1 MPMITASMHHTRETI
16 TRLSRTQYNTF
27 SFGSKLL
34 QLLCGLILIFI
45 GLQGGTALTSV
56 LCLFAGCWLC
66 VNTDVRAKLRASRI
80 CESLHG
86 QYPATQ
92 YTFKEKEFLL
102 DSDTKNSLAYSRL
115 IRLIED
121 NQYLYL
127 YISKTSAYMIDKST
141 VRPNVDVLK
150 ELLVRSTGLRWCRP
164 TSLFNFSLR
173 TLRAG
178 KKKRML
184 VKYR

>member
-1 MPMITASMHHTRETI
+1 MSNITASMHHTRKTI
-16 TRLSRTQYNTF
+16 ARLSRTQYSTF

-34 QLLCGLILIFI
+34 QLFCGVVLIFI
-45 GLQGGTALTSV
+45 GVQGGSALSSS

-80 CESLHG
+80 CDSLHN

-92 YTFKEKEFLL
+92 YTFKENEFLL
-102 DSDTKNSLAYSRL
+102 DADTKSPLSYKRL

-127 YISKTSAYMIDKST
+127 YSSKTSAYMIDKAT
-141 VRPNVDVLK
+141 VRPDVDTLK
-150 ELLVRSTGLRWCRP
+150 KLLTHSTGLRWCRP
-164 TSLFNFSLR
+164 TSLLNFSLR

-178 KKKRML
+178 KKN
-184 VKYR
+184 YTC